1 MKKKKKM
8 RRLEREIQKQN
19 KKAGRRI
26 RKISED

>member
-8 RRLEREIQKQN
+8 RRLEWEIQKQN